1 MNDYSMQLA
10 GDVFAQGATKKVHTH
25 LLDSKP
31 TGSTQNDL
39 TSLSYSLNTLSGML
53 TASSK
58 H

>member
-1 MNDYSMQLA
+1 MQLA

-25 LLDSKP
+25 LLDLKP